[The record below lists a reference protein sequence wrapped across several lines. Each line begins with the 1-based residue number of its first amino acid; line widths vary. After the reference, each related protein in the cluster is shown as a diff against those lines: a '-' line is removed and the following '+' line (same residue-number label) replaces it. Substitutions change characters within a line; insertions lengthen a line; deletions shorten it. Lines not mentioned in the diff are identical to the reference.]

1 MESKRF
7 RTKPIRPLPVLI
19 LADVS
24 GSMGYS
30 GKIDAL
36 NQSVRDMVRAFATED
51 NLNAEIHVGVITFGG
66 EARVHI
72 PLQPAVRIEWT
83 DMDARGMTP
92 LGAALDLAKGI
103 IEDREQVPSKAYRPT
118 VVLVSDGMPNDD
130 WEGRMHNFIHE
141 GRTAKVD
148 RMALAIG
155 PDADLKMLQ
164 DFLSDPEK
172 QVFSASDAVQ
182 ITRFFR
188 FVTMSISMR
197 SRSIN
202 PNSIPKLPPPKDDD
216 VIDVEDF

>member
-1 MESKRF
+1 MENKRF

-36 NQSVRDMVRAFATED
+36 NQSVRDMVKAFATED
-51 NLNAEIHVGVITFGG
+51 DSNAEIHVGVITFGG

-72 PLQPAVRIEWT
+72 PLQPAARIEWT

-92 LGAALDLAKGI
+92 LGAALELAKGI

-130 WEGRMHNFIHE
+130 WEGRMYSFIHD

-155 PDADLKMLQ
+155 PDADIKMLQ
-164 DFLSDPEK
+164 DFLNDPEK
-172 QVFSASDAVQ
+172 QVFSASDAAQ

-188 FVTMSISMR
+188 FVTMSISLR

-202 PNSIPKLPPPKDDD
+202 PNSIPKLPPPRDDD